1 MQGNV
6 REGVRRSA
14 VAHRLTLGVRGFAA
28 LGMALVV
35 LGSATTPWTAQA
47 RSNAAI
53 ESNANI
59 ALAQLPKTG
68 QQTYALIFKGGPFAF
83 DKDGTVFGN
92 FERLLPRQQRG
103 YYREYTVR
111 TPGRS
116 GRGAKRIVCG
126 GWTPVLP
133 DACYYS
139 HDHYAS
145 FRKIVE

>member
-1 MQGNV
+1 MQG
-6 REGVRRSA
+6 SA
-14 VAHRLTLGVRGFAA
+14 VAHWVASGVRGLAV
-28 LGMALVV
+28 LGMV
-35 LGSATTPWTAQA
+35 LGLAATPSVTQA
-47 RSNAAI
+47 KSNAVI
-53 ESNANI
+53 DSSPVI
-59 ALAQLPKTG
+59 ALEQLPKSG
-68 QQTYALIFKGGPFAF
+68 QQTYALIFKGGPFGY

-92 FERLLPRQQRG
+92 FERILPRQQRG

-126 GWTPVLP
+126 GWTPVSP

-139 HDHYAS
+139 QDHYAS

>member
-1 MQGNV
+1 MQG
-6 REGVRRSA
+6 SA
-14 VAHRLTLGVRGFAA
+14 VAHWVASGVRGLAV
-28 LGMALVV
+28 LGMV
-35 LGSATTPWTAQA
+35 LGLAATPTVAQA
-47 RSNAAI
+47 KSNAVI
-53 ESNANI
+53 DSNSII
-59 ALAQLPKTG
+59 ALAQLPKSG

-83 DKDGTVFGN
+83 DKDGSVFGN
-92 FERLLPRQQRG
+92 FERILPRQQRG

-126 GWTPVLP
+126 GWTPVVP

>member
-1 MQGNV
+1 MQG
-6 REGVRRSA
+6 SA
-14 VAHRLTLGVRGFAA
+14 VAHWVASGVRGLAV
-28 LGMALVV
+28 LGMV
-35 LGSATTPWTAQA
+35 LGLAATHTVALA
-47 RSNAAI
+47 KSNAVI
-53 ESNANI
+53 DSSSII
-59 ALAQLPKTG
+59 ALAQLPKSG

-83 DKDGTVFGN
+83 DKDGSVFGN
-92 FERLLPRQQRG
+92 FERILPRQQRG

>member
-1 MQGNV
+1 MQG
-6 REGVRRSA
+6 SA
-14 VAHRLTLGVRGFAA
+14 VAHWVASGVRGLAV
-28 LGMALVV
+28 LGVV
-35 LGSATTPWTAQA
+35 LGLAATSAVTQA
-47 RSNAAI
+47 KSNAVI
-53 ESNANI
+53 DSSSII
-59 ALAQLPKTG
+59 ALAQLPKSG

-83 DKDGTVFGN
+83 DKDGSVFGN
-92 FERLLPRQQRG
+92 FERILPRQQRG